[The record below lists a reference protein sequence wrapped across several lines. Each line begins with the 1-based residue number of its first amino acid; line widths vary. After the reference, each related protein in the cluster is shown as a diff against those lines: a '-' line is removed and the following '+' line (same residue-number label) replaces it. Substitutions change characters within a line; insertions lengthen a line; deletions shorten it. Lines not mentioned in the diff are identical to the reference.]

1 MLMVLFG
8 PGPVLAGMRS
18 LLKHPL
24 ARVGF
29 WVRSKAGDTELLNNF
44 MLCMIVNS

>member
-8 PGPVLAGMRS
+8 PGPVLAGIRI

-24 ARVGF
+24 VRVGF
-29 WVRSKAGDTELLNNF
+29 WVRSMAWDRELLNNF
-44 MLCMIVNS
+44 MLYMITNP

>member
-24 ARVGF
+24 VRVGF
-29 WVRSKAGDTELLNNF
+29 WVRNKAWDRELLNKF
-44 MLCMIVNS
+44 MPYMIMNH

>member
-8 PGPVLAGMRS
+8 PSPVLAGMRS

-24 ARVGF
+24 LNAGF
-29 WVRSKAGDTELLNNF
+29 WFHSKAWDRELLNNF
-44 MLCMIVNS
+44 TLYMIVNP

>member
-18 LLKHPL
+18 LLLHPL
-24 ARVGF
+24 VRVGF
-29 WVRSKAGDTELLNNF
+29 WVRSKAWDRELLNNL
-44 MLCMIVNS
+44 MLYMIVNS